1 MERLTSY
8 EITVMFL
15 ALGILLATA
24 RVFAEVA
31 QRWHQ
36 PAVLGEMLA
45 GVLLGPTVLG
55 ALAPEWSSWLF
66 PMQGRSA
73 VALEG
78 LTTVAIALFLL
89 VAGMEVDLSTMWRQ
103 GKTAAIVGG
112 AGMVVP
118 FAIGFAGGWFAP
130 WFLGWEGKLDPVLFA
145 LFFATALSISALPV
159 IARTLMDLNLY
170 RSDLGMI
177 IVAAAICNDLAGW
190 IIFAMI
196 LGMMEHQSG
205 HGMGI
210 GQTIVLTLGFAAGM
224 LTLGRGLIHRILP
237 WVKAHTS
244 WPGGVLGFALG
255 LALLAAAFTEYI
267 GVHAIFGAF
276 LVGVAIGD
284 SSHLR
289 EQTRMVIQ
297 QFVSFIFAPLF
308 FASIG
313 LSVDFVRH
321 FDGGLVLAVLII
333 ACLGKVGG
341 CSLGARWSGMPSHEA
356 WALGFAMNA
365 RGAMEIIL
373 GMLALQFGVI
383 HERLFVAL
391 VIMALVTSMLSGP
404 MMQWF
409 LGQKKTRPLGT
420 YLMPRTFL
428 NPLHAH
434 DRFEAITALA
444 HAASA
449 VVNFHPETIAAAV
462 RHREQLM
469 PTGVGYGIAVPHARL
484 EGITTP
490 IVAVGLSRAG
500 IDFDAADGLPAQLI
514 FLLLTA
520 PSDEGAQLDILAEI
534 TKIFRDAHIREHA
547 LQVNTYTEFLALL
560 KSEGVG

>member
-24 RVFAEVA
+24 RVFAEMA

-73 VALEG
+73 VVLEG

-118 FAIGFAGGWFAP
+118 FALGFAGGWFAP

-210 GQTIVLTLGFAAGM
+210 GQTVGLTLGFAAGM
-224 LTLGRGLIHRILP
+224 LTLGRWLIHRTLP
-237 WVKAHTS
+237 WIKAHTS

-255 LALLAAAFTEYI
+255 LALLSAAFTEYI

-313 LSVDFVRH
+313 LSVDFVRY

-341 CSLGARWSGMPSHEA
+341 CSLGARWSGMPPHEA

-365 RGAMEIIL
+365 
-373 GMLALQFGVI
+373 
-383 HERLFVAL
+383 
-391 VIMALVTSMLSGP
+391 IMALVTSMLSGP

-434 DRFEAITALA
+434 DRYEAITALA

-462 RHREQLM
+462 KHREQLM

-484 EGITTP
+484 EGVTTP

-547 LQVNTYTEFLALL
+547 LEVNTYTEFLALL

>member
-24 RVFAEVA
+24 RILAELV

-36 PAVLGEMLA
+36 PAVLGEILA
-45 GVLLGPTVLG
+45 GMLLGPTVLG
-55 ALAPEWSSWLF
+55 ALAPEWSAWLF
-66 PMQGRSA
+66 PMQGNSA
-73 VALEG
+73 LVLEG
-78 LTTVAIALFLL
+78 LTTLAIALFLL

-103 GKTAAIVGG
+103 GKTAAAVGG
-112 AGMVVP
+112 AGLVVP
-118 FAIGFAGGWFAP
+118 FAVGLIAAWTMP
-130 WFLGWEGKLDPVLFA
+130 WSLGWEGKLHPLLFA

-177 IVAAAICNDLAGW
+177 IIAAAIFNDLAGW

-196 LGMMEHQSG
+196 LGMMEEESG

-210 GQTIVLTLGFAAGM
+210 GQTIGLTLAFAAGM
-224 LTLGRGLIHRILP
+224 LTIGRWLIHRILP
-237 WVKAHTS
+237 WVKAYTS
-244 WPGGVLGFALG
+244 WPGGVLGFALA
-255 LALLAAAFTEYI
+255 LALLAAALTEYI
-267 GVHAIFGAF
+267 GVHAIFGSF

-289 EQTRMVIQ
+289 EQTRMVIH

-313 LSVDFVRH
+313 LTVDFVRH
-321 FDGGLVLAVLII
+321 FDVGLVLAVLAI
-333 ACLGKVGG
+333 ACVGKVVG
-341 CSLGARWSGMPSHEA
+341 CGLGARWSGLSSREA
-356 WALGFAMNA
+356 WAVGFGMNA

-373 GMLALQFGVI
+373 GLLALQFGVI

-404 MMQWF
+404 MMQWC
-409 LGQKKTRPLGT
+409 LGKKKGRALSSYLGA
-420 YLMPRTFL
+420 RAFL

-434 DRFEAITALA
+434 HRDEAIATLVQ
-444 HAASA
+444 AASA
-449 VVNFHPETIAAAV
+449 SANLDPEAIVAAV
-462 RHREQLM
+462 QYREQLM
-469 PTGVGYGIAVPHARL
+469 PTGVGRGVAIPHARV

-490 IVAVGLSRAG
+490 VMAVGLSRAG
-500 IDFDAADGLPAQLI
+500 IDFDAADGLPAHLI
-514 FLLLTA
+514 FLLLTP
-520 PSDEGAQLDILAEI
+520 PSDEGVQLDMIAEI
-534 TKIFRDAHIREHA
+534 THLFENDHMREQA
-547 LQVNTYTEFLALL
+547 LEVNSYTEFLALI
-560 KSEGVG
+560 KSAGAG

>member
-45 GVLLGPTVLG
+45 GILLGPTVLG

-73 VALEG
+73 VALQG

-89 VAGMEVDLSTMWRQ
+89 VAGMAVDLSTMWRQ

-112 AGMVVP
+112 AGMIVP

-130 WFLGWEGKLDPVLFA
+130 WSLGWEGKLDPVLFA

-170 RSDLGMI
+170 RSDLGMV

-210 GQTIVLTLGFAAGM
+210 GQTIVLTLGFAAVM

-237 WVKAHTS
+237 WIKAHTS

-321 FDGGLVLAVLII
+321 FDAGLVFAVLII

-341 CSLGARWSGMPSHEA
+341 CSLGARWSGMPPHEA

-409 LGQKKTRPLGT
+409 LGQKKTRPLST

-428 NPLHAH
+428 NPLHAY
-434 DRFEAITALA
+434 DRYEAITALA
-444 HAASA
+444 HATSA

-520 PSDEGAQLDILAEI
+520 PSDDGAQLDILAEI